1 LKCVKMFN
9 DEEDES
15 FESSTDSGSDSEPEF
30 KGTAKPDSD
39 DEGPQSPDP
48 QPPSNFFPCLQL
60 AGDCGSWLIAD
71 DVQSVITRRSTATS
85 VLTDKTSATGK
96 SKAKKKVRI
105 LLPLPY
111 PRRPVHAIAYLV
123 ADVV

>member
-1 LKCVKMFN
+1 MFN

-15 FESSTDSGSDSEPEF
+15 FESSTDSGSDSELEF

-39 DEGPQSPDP
+39 DEGPPSPL
-48 QPPSNFFPCLQL
+48 NFPHSQISRLWVGVCW
-60 AGDCGSWLIAD
+60 SWLMAD

-96 SKAKKKVRI
+96 SRSKKEVRI
-105 LLPLPY
+105 LLPLPF
-111 PRRPVHAIAYLV
+111 PRRPVHATTCSES
-123 ADVV
+123 DV